1 MKTFSISEVEE
12 LTGVK
17 QHVLRY
23 WEEAI
28 PGFSVQKNVGG
39 RRTYTQN
46 DVEMILRLKHLIMEK
61 KFTTEG
67 ARLQL
72 IEDAQ
77 IKSQNIEV
85 VQKIHEARSELTDL
99 YLYVKGLRERNQK

>member
-1 MKTFSISEVEE
+1 MATFSISEVEE

-28 PGFSVQKNVGG
+28 PGFSVQKNIGG

-46 DVEMILRLKHLIMEK
+46 DVDMILRLKHLIVEK
-61 KFTTEG
+61 RFTTEG
-67 ARLQL
+67 ARKQL
-72 IEDAQ
+72 VEDA
-77 IKSQNIEV
+77 KAKTENIEL
-85 VQKIHEARSELTDL
+85 VQQIHEARAELTDL
-99 YLYVKGLRERNQK
+99 YLFVKKLRK

>member
-1 MKTFSISEVEE
+1 MTTFSISEVEE

-23 WEEAI
+23 WEEVI
-28 PGFSVQKNVGG
+28 PGFSIQKNMGG
-39 RRTYTQN
+39 RREYTQN
-46 DVEMILRLKHLIMEK
+46 DIEIIMRLKHLIVEQ

-72 IEDAQ
+72 LEDAKT
-77 IKSQNIEV
+77 KSQNIEL
-85 VQKIHEARSELTDL
+85 VQEIHQARSELTDL
-99 YLYVKGLRERNQK
+99 YLYVKGNKK

>member
-1 MKTFSISEVEE
+1 MTTFSISEVEE

-17 QHVLRY
+17 QHILRY

-28 PGFSVQKNVGG
+28 PGFSVQKNIGG
-39 RRTYTQN
+39 RREYTQN
-46 DVEMILRLKHLIMEK
+46 DVEMIMRLKHLIMEQR
-61 KFTTEG
+61 FTTEG

-72 IEDAQ
+72 LEDAK

-85 VQKIHEARSELTDL
+85 VQEIHQARSELTDL
-99 YLYVKGLRERNQK
+99 YLYLKGLKNK

>member
-23 WEEAI
+23 WEEVI
-28 PGFSVQKNVGG
+28 PGFSIQKNIGG
-39 RRTYTQN
+39 RREYTQN
-46 DVEMILRLKHLIMEK
+46 DIEMIMRLKHLIMDQ

-67 ARLQL
+67 ARKQL
-72 IEDAQ
+72 LEDAGT
-77 IKSQNIEV
+77 KSKNLEL
-85 VQKIHEARSELTDL
+85 VQEIHLARSELTDL
-99 YLYVKGLRERNQK
+99 YLLVKGLNK